1 MESNRSALPRSRQ
14 SKSSNSVILMNRVH
28 AAGGVVLRDGQVAVV
43 HRPRYDDWSLPK
55 GKLDPDESFE
65 EAALREVEEETG
77 LRCRLVRELPTVSYD
92 VRGRRKEVRYWAMEV
107 EDEVPFVPNEEVDEV
122 RWLDP
127 QEALALLSY
136 DRDREPVLAL

>member
-1 MESNRSALPRSRQ
+1 VEPVQ
-14 SKSSNSVILMNRVH
+14 
-28 AAGGVVLRDGQVAVV
+28 AAGGVVLRDGRVAVV

-77 LRCRLVRELPTVSYD
+77 LRCRLVRELPRVEYE
-92 VRGRRKEVRYWAMEV
+92 VRGRPKLVRYWAMEV
-107 EDEVPFVPNEEVDEV
+107 VGETPFEPNDEVDAV
-122 RWLDP
+122 RWVDP
-127 QEALALLSY
+127 DEALALLSY